1 MGWEKLIVM
10 NMNVIERFVQQ
21 ELDAHVRGVLQGAI
35 DEKRSSENVYK
46 REFEFNSFDVVLDFS
61 RARVIVQDVL
71 IAGEDGD
78 QEISMSDFIDVCN
91 LKG

>member
-1 MGWEKLIVM
+1 M

-35 DEKRSSENVYK
+35 DENRGSENVYK

-61 RARVIVQDVL
+61 RGLVIVQDVL
-71 IAGEDGD
+71 IAGEDGE
-78 QEISMSDFIDVCN
+78 QEVSMSDFSDVCN
-91 LKG
+91 LKGLDQ

>member
-1 MGWEKLIVM
+1 M

-21 ELDAHVRGVLQGAI
+21 ELDDHVRGALQGAI
-35 DEKRSSENVYK
+35 DEKRGSENVYK

-61 RARVIVQDVL
+61 RGVAIVQDVL

-78 QEISMSDFIDVCN
+78 QEISMSAFVDVCK
-91 LKG
+91 LKGLD

>member
-1 MGWEKLIVM
+1 MLMLEG
-10 NMNVIERFVQQ
+10 
-21 ELDAHVRGVLQGAI
+21 GLQSAI

-61 RARVIVQDVL
+61 RGMVIVQDVL

-91 LKG
+91 LKGLDQ

>member
-1 MGWEKLIVM
+1 MS
-10 NMNVIERFVQQ
+10 MNVIERFVQQ
-21 ELDAHVRGVLQGAI
+21 ELDAHVRGGLQSAI

-61 RARVIVQDVL
+61 RGMVIVQDVL

-91 LKG
+91 LKGLDR

>member
-1 MGWEKLIVM
+1 M

-21 ELDAHVRGVLQGAI
+21 ELDAHVRGRLQSAI

-61 RARVIVQDVL
+61 RGMVIVQDVL
-71 IAGEDGD
+71 IAGEDGE
-78 QEISMSDFIDVCN
+78 QEVSMSDFIDVCN
-91 LKG
+91 LKGLDQ